1 MAVLLSNK
9 YMKKI
14 ELNIDGMTCASCVAN
29 IQRALD
35 KDKRIT
41 KAQVSLAT
49 NKALISFEEELVDI
63 KGIISLI
70 KKIGYSAT
78 LTGQD
83 TGATPNLVRKYRHR
97 FLLSLAFG
105 LPLFYLS
112 MGEMFGLPMINI
124 STTSNYLW
132 QLVLTALILFINK
145 SIYYSGFSKL
155 LKLRPNM
162 DSLIAIGTSAAVIYS
177 IAILFLSNL
186 FTSWHGD
193 LHVYFESA
201 GFILIFIVL
210 GKYLEEKTK
219 GKAGEAIKKLV
230 GLQSNTAI
238 LWRGEQ
244 EIKVQIAE
252 VVPGDVLVVKP
263 GDKVPLDGRIIFG
276 ESTIDESAITGESIP
291 VLKKKDD
298 LLIGGTIN
306 KTSILRFKVSS
317 IGEETMLAQIIK
329 VMEGAIASKSPIQL
343 LVDKVAYYFVPI
355 VIAIATI
362 SLLVWLLLGFKFSL
376 ALTAFVSVLIIACPC
391 SLGLATPT
399 AVMMGAGLAAKRGI
413 LIKSLAALEAAN
425 KVNTFVF
432 DKTGTLTK
440 GTPEVVEVIS
450 FNFPQEKI
458 LKISGSLAKHS
469 KHPLS
474 EALISY
480 VNNQEIKPIE
490 VISLEEKEGRGLKAF
505 CSEHQ
510 TRLLLGNKKLL
521 LEEEVSVPLE
531 VEENFNSLAETGK
544 TPLYVVHGNQVA
556 GLIGLI
562 DDIKESSLEAISEL
576 KNRGRNIY
584 LISGDNERI
593 ANTIAAKLGIDN
605 VLANVYPADKAKKI
619 KELQDSGLV
628 VAMVGDGIN
637 DAPALAQA
645 DLGIAMASGTDV
657 AMEAGE
663 IILVKNDL
671 RDVIAAFNISKYT
684 LKKIRQNLFWA
695 FIYNSLGIPVAA
707 GLLYPLWGLM
717 LDPMIAALAMSFSS
731 VSVVANSLLMR
742 LYKD

>member
-1 MAVLLSNK
+1 
-9 YMKKI
+9 MKKI

-29 IQRALD
+29 IQRVLD
-35 KDKRIT
+35 KDTRIT
-41 KAQVSLAT
+41 EAQISLAT
-49 NKALISFEEELVDI
+49 NKAFISFDEKNINTSE
-63 KGIISLI
+63 IISLI
-70 KKIGYSAT
+70 KQTGYSAR
-78 LTGQD
+78 LANQD
-83 TGATPNLVRKYRHR
+83 TRKTPDLVKKYRR
-97 FLLSLAFG
+97 LFVLSLVFG

-112 MGEMFGLPMINI
+112 MGQMFGLPMINI
-124 STTSNYLW
+124 SPATNYLG
-132 QLVLTALILFINK
+132 QLILTSLIIFVNR
-145 SIYYSGFSKL
+145 SIYHSGFSKL

-162 DSLIAIGTSAAVIYS
+162 DSLIAVGTAAAFIYS
-177 IAILFLSNL
+177 IVILFSSNL
-186 FTSWHGD
+186 FFGQYD
-193 LHVYFESA
+193 DFHVYFESA
-201 GFILIFIVL
+201 GFILVFIIL

-230 GLQSNTAI
+230 GLQPNTAI
-238 LWRGEQ
+238 LWRNEQ
-244 EIKVQIAE
+244 EIKVQISE
-252 VVPGDVLVVKP
+252 VIPGDILIVKP
-263 GDKVPLDGRIIFG
+263 GDKVPLDGQIIFG
-276 ESTIDESAITGESIP
+276 QSTIDESAITGESIP
-291 VLKKKDD
+291 VLKKNGD

-306 KTSILRFKVSS
+306 KTSVLRFKVSS

-329 VMEGAIASKSPIQL
+329 VMENAIASKSPIQL
-343 LVDKVAYYFVPI
+343 LVDKVAYYFTPA
-355 VIAIATI
+355 VIIIAFL
-362 SLLVWLLLGFKFSL
+362 SLLIWLILGFEFSF

-440 GTPEVVEVIS
+440 GTPEVVEIIS

-458 LKISGSLAKHS
+458 LKISGSLARHS

-474 EALISY
+474 EAVFSY
-480 VNNQEIKPIE
+480 INNQGIKTIE
-490 VISLEEKEGRGLKAF
+490 VTSLEEKEGRGLKAF
-505 CSEHQ
+505 CHEHQ
-510 TRLLLGNKKLL
+510 TKLLLGNKKLL
-521 LEEEVSVPLE
+521 LEEGIEIPLA
-531 VEENFNSLAETGK
+531 VEDSFNSLAEAGK
-544 TPLYVVHGNQVA
+544 TPLYVVHGQQIA

-562 DDIKESSLEAISEL
+562 DDIKESSLEAISNL
-576 KNRGRNIY
+576 KKRGRKIY
-584 LISGDNERI
+584 LISGDNEKVAEAI
-593 ANTIAAKLGIDN
+593 ASKLGIEN

-619 KELQDSGLV
+619 KELQDTGLV

-671 RDVIAAFNISKYT
+671 RDVTSAINISKYT
-684 LKKIRQNLFWA
+684 LRKIRQNLFWA
-695 FIYNSLGIPVAA
+695 FIYNSLGIPIAA
-707 GLLYPLWGLM
+707 GLLYPFWEVM

-731 VSVVANSLLMR
+731 VSVVANSLLMK
-742 LYKD
+742 LYRD